1 MFNLENGMILKNAF
15 RRAIRQLS
23 KWYFMFG
30 SIGGVIAFLL
40 LGKTF
45 FGLSTKCSVF
55 AAIVFVVLVFLVL
68 LVFYIVKEY
77 RTCHISASQESLLMV
92 RDIGRILSNTRGKT
106 IDGTGCQN
114 AASEICGIVQ
124 KYFNKVT
131 SSRCS
136 VCIMLPLKHDK
147 DIANY
152 QLSFFCRDSSNVNRD
167 TKAFVEAS
175 HSVLINTSYN
185 YVVTQIK
192 SNRSEILYVC
202 EDVTLDGFQSTI
214 ANCFNNNKL
223 PYYSLCEIPIGL
235 TDSDGKVVDLL
246 GILSIDSD
254 KKSAF
259 LKRDKHLIALLQIVA
274 DYLSELL
281 ITYYSND
288 EDV

>member
-1 MFNLENGMILKNAF
+1 MILKNAF
-15 RRAIRQLS
+15 HRAIRQLS
-23 KWYFMFG
+23 KWGFVFG
-30 SIGGVIAFLL
+30 SLGGVVAFLL

-45 FGLSTKCSVF
+45 FALTIKCSILV
-55 AAIVFVVLVFLVL
+55 AAAFILLVFLTL
-68 LVFYIVKEY
+68 LFYYIVKEY
-77 RTCHISASQESLLMV
+77 KTCHISSSQESLLMI
-92 RDIGRILSNTRGKT
+92 RDIGRVVSNTRGRI
-106 IDGTGCQN
+106 IDGTACQN
-114 AASEICGIVQ
+114 AAIEICGIVQ

-136 VCIMLPLKHDK
+136 VCIMLPLRHDR

-192 SNRSEILYVC
+192 SDKSEVLYVC

-214 ANCFNNNKL
+214 ASCFNDNKL
-223 PYYSLCEIPIGL
+223 PYLSLCEIPIGL
-235 TDSDGKVVDLL
+235 TDGNGRVVDLL
-246 GILSIDSD
+246 GILSLDSD
-254 KKSAF
+254 RKSAF
-259 LKRDKHLIALLQIVA
+259 LKRDKHLIAILQIVS